1 MCKFGMIQV
10 LISIVETKS
19 IKTMKLVKWVM
30 SLRNLN
36 ILKWY
41 SSHFCC
47 VSISLIMT
55 IFKKKRKK
63 EKRKKKN
70 NYKMKNTQPTNNN
83 FKNVK

>member
-41 SSHFCC
+41 SSCFCC
-47 VSISLIMT
+47 FFISLTMA
-55 IFKKKRKK
+55 IFFQKK
-63 EKRKKKN
+63 EKKSNIRKN